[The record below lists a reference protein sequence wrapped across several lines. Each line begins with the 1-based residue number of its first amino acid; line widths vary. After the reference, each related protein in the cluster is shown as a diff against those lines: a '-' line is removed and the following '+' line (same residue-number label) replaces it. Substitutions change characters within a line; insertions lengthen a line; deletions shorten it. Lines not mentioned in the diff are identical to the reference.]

1 MILAPFQN
9 INTSQIYFEVFKDY
23 CEVFAIYLSYFPQH
37 IRPRRLLKCFEISV
51 EAVERD
57 LEAERLSTGILKI
70 ERLGQDFYSALVDDL
85 PQ

>member
-23 CEVFAIYLSYFPQH
+23 CEVFAIYLSHFPQH
-37 IRPRRLLKCFEISV
+37 IRPRRLLECFEISV
-51 EAVERD
+51 EAVERN
-57 LEAERLSTGILKI
+57 LEAKRLRTSILKI
-70 ERLGQDFYSALVDDL
+70 ERLGQDFDSALVDDL